1 MQEIFSDITETNRL
15 RRQLRDENNAAF
27 ANLKATFLIST
38 VMTFGYFIFLMFTDS
53 FSRTFFLTTLAGNVL
68 LIVIIMVVFL
78 VLSYITT
85 IKSKAI

>member
-27 ANLKATFLIST
+27 ANLKATFCIST
-38 VMTFGYFIFLMFTDS
+38 LLTGGYFVFLMFTDT
-53 FSRTFFLTTLAGNVL
+53 FSRNFFLTTLPGNLL
-68 LIVIIMVVFL
+68 LIVIIMVIFL